1 MVKAFGAAVVLS
13 AGGLLQAGPVSLL
26 KPTGLDAATG
36 AVFVEL
42 DARALA
48 EMALEPLAVVRDL
61 PLVDGR
67 SVTLNLRRFEV
78 LTNDAVLVHV
88 GPEGEVEM
96 PRPDVQLWRG
106 SVEGDPGSTAYLALS
121 GELGT
126 NGFVVLDDKIHMIS
140 TARGGGRTVVHELG
154 QQMPADLD
162 AGARPPL
169 CSGPLIPEGFVPRVQ
184 REVVE
189 RGTYPC
195 KRFTI
200 AVDTDTEFTTVV
212 FNGSE
217 TNAQSYITILMG
229 AVSSIYE
236 RDVNIRLEVPY
247 IRTWT
252 ASDPYSS
259 NGTCS
264 QLNQFRNHWN
274 SNQGSVQRNA
284 AHLLSGRPLG
294 GGCAYLSSLC
304 DASAYG
310 VSADLVGGFPNPV
323 QDNHP
328 GNWDVIVVAH
338 ELGHNF
344 GSGHTHEVSAYNP
357 IIDGCGNGDCSQAAQ
372 GTIMSYCHQ
381 CGGGL
386 TNIAMSFGT
395 RVEAAI
401 RNYVDVSVPSCGTS
415 LPAFTNQPVPA
426 SPAQGDP
433 VTFTASAIGI
443 GEFQYQW
450 LRNGQPL
457 AGNSRITGVNTTTL
471 SINPALPSDTGT
483 YSLRYQGDC
492 STITSS
498 GASLDVV
505 PACTGG
511 QVPPTISAPPVAQS
525 VNRGLTAVFTV
536 GASDAGAISY
546 QWRRNAAPLVD
557 DGRITGA
564 QTAELRIENAAS
576 TDSGLYSVVVTGSQC
591 YAATTPVSLQVIA
604 TPAPFG
610 LTTPANGATEVA
622 TNPFFQ
628 WQASQDA
635 VNYTI
640 TIDDDPAFGSPVLNL
655 VRTVTTLQTAPN
667 TLTVGRTY
675 YWRVLATNP
684 LGQIAGAPA
693 VASFATIAPPPVTC
707 PGDSNGDNLVN
718 GADLSLLLGQ
728 FGGPAPPNFGAD
740 YNNDG
745 LVNGADLSI
754 LLFRFGTSCL

>member
-1 MVKAFGAAVVLS
+1 MSKAFGLAVILS
-13 AGGLLQAGPVSLL
+13 AACLVQAGPVSLL

-36 AVFVEL
+36 ALFVEL
-42 DARALA
+42 DARAIA
-48 EMALEPLAVVRDL
+48 EMTLEPLAVVKDL
-61 PLVDGR
+61 PLSDGR
-67 SVTLNLRRFEV
+67 SVQLNLRRFEV
-78 LTNDAVLVHV
+78 LTDDAFLVHV
-88 GPEGEVEM
+88 GPEGETEM

-106 SVEGDPGSTAYLALS
+106 QVDGEPGSTAFLSLS

-126 NGFVVLDDKIHMIS
+126 NGFVVSGDRVHMIS
-140 TARGGGRTVVHELG
+140 TARAGGRTVVHEMG
-154 QQMPADLD
+154 QQLPAD
-162 AGARPPL
+162 ANVGPRPPL

-189 RGTYPC
+189 RGQYPC

-212 FNGSE
+212 FNGSP
-217 TNAQSYITILMG
+217 TNAQAYIAILMG

-247 IRTWT
+247 VRTWT
-252 ASDPYSS
+252 TADPYSS

-274 SNQGSVQRNA
+274 ANQGSVQRNA

-310 VSADLVGGFPNPV
+310 VSADLIGGFPNPV
-323 QDNHP
+323 QNNHP

-344 GSGHTHEVSAYNP
+344 GSGHTHEASSYNP

-386 TNIAMSFGT
+386 ANIAMTFGT

-401 RNYVDVSVPSCGTS
+401 RNYVDVWVPSCGTS
-415 LPAFTNQPVPA
+415 LPVFNSQPAPA

-433 VTFTASAIGI
+433 VSMTASAIGI
-443 GEFQYQW
+443 GDFSYQW
-450 LRNGQPL
+450 LKNGQPVS
-457 AGNSRITGVNTTTL
+457 NDSRITGVNTTTL
-471 SINPALPSDTGT
+471 SINPALPSDSGT
-483 YSLRYQGDC
+483 YTLRYQGDC

-498 GASLDVV
+498 GALLDVI

-511 QVPPTISAPPVAQS
+511 QTPPTINTPPMAQS
-525 VNRGLTAVFTV
+525 VNRGLPAVFSV
-536 GASDAGAISY
+536 SASDAGQLSY
-546 QWRRNAAPLVD
+546 QWRRNAVPLVD
-557 DGRITGA
+557 DGRIVGA
-564 QTAELRIENAAS
+564 QSAQLTINNAAT
-576 TDSGLYSVVVTGSQC
+576 TDGGLYSVIVTGSQC

-610 LTTPANGATEVA
+610 LLTPSNGATEVA

-640 TIDDDPAFGSPVLNL
+640 TIDDDPTFASPVLNL
-655 VRTVTTLQTAPN
+655 VRIVTTLQTAPN
-667 TLTVGRTY
+667 TLSQGRTY
-675 YWRVLATNP
+675 YWRVVATNG
-684 LGQIAGAPA
+684 LGQITGAPA
-693 VASFATIAPPPVTC
+693 VASFTTVAPPPVTC

-740 YNNDG
+740 YNGDG
-745 LVNGADLSI
+745 WVNGADLSI
-754 LLFRFGTSCL
+754 LLFRFGTSCK